1 MKCQK
6 KMSKSITMMFIAS
19 NPKKER
25 VLGSDWR
32 KLMKK
37 IEIDEKEYRVLERM
51 SDTKYLVMSM
61 DFIDARIFQEY
72 TSPFSTRDDGNIL
85 NAYNGSDIDKF
96 LEGMYQ
102 KMPQNIKNAIVPVEI
117 QQDAYVKDGT
127 TVKRNREIPAYRKV
141 SSSDNVVRHI
151 FLPSIEEIGNA
162 IDLDDEDAV
171 LDFLH
176 EAGDSLRHKDIWT
189 RDRLLFGE
197 ESWNTNT
204 AVMTIMQHFCS
215 VFFDDAQMIHGVRPA
230 FVVDVS
236 KLNEEVC

>member
-1 MKCQK
+1 M
-6 KMSKSITMMFIAS
+6 
-19 NPKKER
+19 
-25 VLGSDWR
+25 
-32 KLMKK
+32 
-37 IEIDEKEYRVLERM
+37 
-51 SDTKYLVMSM
+51 
-61 DFIDARIFQEY
+61 
-72 TSPFSTRDDGNIL
+72 
-85 NAYNGSDIDKF
+85 
-96 LEGMYQ
+96 
-102 KMPQNIKNAIVPVEI
+102 
-117 QQDAYVKDGT
+117 
-127 TVKRNREIPAYRKV
+127 
-141 SSSDNVVRHI
+141 
-151 FLPSIEEIGNA
+151 PSIEEIGNA

>member
-1 MKCQK
+1 M
-6 KMSKSITMMFIAS
+6 
-19 NPKKER
+19 ER
-25 VLGSDWR
+25 
-32 KLMKK
+32 KK
-37 IEIDEKEYRVLERM
+37 IEIDGKEYRVLERM

-72 TSPFSTRDDGNIL
+72 TSPFSTRDDGEII
-85 NAYNGSDIDKF
+85 NAYNGSNIDKF
-96 LEGMYQ
+96 LENMYQ
-102 KMPQNIKNAIVPVEI
+102 KIPQNVKSAIIPVEI
-117 QQDAYVKDGT
+117 QQDVYVKGGT
-127 TVKRNREIPAYRKV
+127 IVKRNREIPAYSKV
-141 SSSDNVVRHI
+141 SSSDSIVRHI

-215 VFFDDAQMIHGVRPA
+215 VFFDDVQMLHGVRPA
-230 FVVDVS
+230 LVVDTS
-236 KLNEEVC
+236 KLNKEVF

>member
-1 MKCQK
+1 
-6 KMSKSITMMFIAS
+6 
-19 NPKKER
+19 
-25 VLGSDWR
+25 
-32 KLMKK
+32 MKK
-37 IEIDEKEYRVLERM
+37 IEIDGKEYRVLERI

-72 TSPFSTRDDGNIL
+72 TSPFSTRDDGKIINT
-85 NAYNGSDIDKF
+85 YNGSNIDNF
-96 LEGMYQ
+96 LEGLYQ
-102 KMPQNIKNAIVPVEI
+102 KMPQSIKNAIIQIEI
-117 QQDAYVKDGT
+117 QQDVYVKKGT
-127 TVKRNREIPAYRKV
+127 MVKRNREIPAYKKV
-141 SSSDNVVRHI
+141 SSSDSIVRHI

-162 IDLDDEDAV
+162 IDLDDEDTV

-215 VFFDDAQMIHGVRPA
+215 AFFDDVQMIHGVRPA
-230 FVVDVS
+230 FVVDIS
-236 KLNEEVC
+236 KLNKDVL

>member
-1 MKCQK
+1 M
-6 KMSKSITMMFIAS
+6 
-19 NPKKER
+19 E
-25 VLGSDWR
+25 
-32 KLMKK
+32 MKK
-37 IEIDEKEYRVLERM
+37 IEIDGKEYRVLEKI
-51 SDTKYLVMSM
+51 SDTKYLAMSV

-72 TSPFSTRDDGNIL
+72 TSPFSIRDDGKLINV
-85 NAYNGSDIDKF
+85 YNGSDIDKF

-102 KMPQNIKNAIVPVEI
+102 KMPQSTKNAIIPVEI
-117 QQDAYVKDGT
+117 QQDVYARKGT
-127 TVKRNREIPAYRKV
+127 MVKRNREIPAYNKV
-141 SSSDNVVRHI
+141 SSSESVVRHI

-189 RDRLLFGE
+189 RDRLLFSE

-215 VFFDDAQMIHGVRPA
+215 VFFDDVQMTHGVRPA

>member
-1 MKCQK
+1 
-6 KMSKSITMMFIAS
+6 MSKSITMMFIAN

-72 TSPFSTRDDGNIL
+72 TSPFSTRDDGKII
-85 NAYNGSDIDKF
+85 NAYNGSNIDKF

-151 FLPSIEEIGNA
+151 FLPSIEEIGKA
-162 IDLDDEDAV
+162 IDLDDEDTV
-171 LDFLH
+171 LDFLY
-176 EAGDSLRHKDIWT
+176 EAGDRLRHKDIWT

-197 ESWNTNT
+197 ENWNTNT

-215 VFFDDAQMIHGVRPA
+215 VFFDDVQMTHGVRPA

>member
-102 KMPQNIKNAIVPVEI
+102 KMPQNIKM
-117 QQDAYVKDGT
+117 Q
-127 TVKRNREIPAYRKV
+127 
-141 SSSDNVVRHI
+141 SS
-151 FLPSIEEIGNA
+151 
-162 IDLDDEDAV
+162 
-171 LDFLH
+171 
-176 EAGDSLRHKDIWT
+176 
-189 RDRLLFGE
+189 
-197 ESWNTNT
+197 
-204 AVMTIMQHFCS
+204 Q
-215 VFFDDAQMIHGVRPA
+215 
-230 FVVDVS
+230 
-236 KLNEEVC
+236 

>member
-1 MKCQK
+1 M
-6 KMSKSITMMFIAS
+6 
-19 NPKKER
+19 E
-25 VLGSDWR
+25 
-32 KLMKK
+32 K
-37 IEIDEKEYRVLERM
+37 IEIDGKEYRVLERM

-61 DFIDARIFQEY
+61 DFIDARIFQGY
-72 TSPFSTRDDGNIL
+72 TSPFSTRDDGKII

-102 KMPQNIKNAIVPVEI
+102 KMPQNTKNAIIPVEI
-117 QQDAYVKDGT
+117 QQDVYVKDGI

-141 SSSDNVVRHI
+141 SSSDNIVRHI
-151 FLPSIEEIGNA
+151 FLPSIEEIGNT
-162 IDLDDEDAV
+162 IDLDDEDTV

-176 EAGDSLRHKDIWT
+176 EAGDRLRHKDIWT

-215 VFFDDAQMIHGVRPA
+215 VFFDDVQMTHGVRPA

>member
-1 MKCQK
+1 
-6 KMSKSITMMFIAS
+6 
-19 NPKKER
+19 
-25 VLGSDWR
+25 
-32 KLMKK
+32 MKK

-151 FLPSIEEIGNA
+151 FLPSIEEIGKA
-162 IDLDDEDAV
+162 IDLDNEDTV

-204 AVMTIMQHFCS
+204 AVITIMQHFCS
-215 VFFDDAQMIHGVRPA
+215 VFFDDVQMTHGVRPA
-230 FVVDVS
+230 FVIDIS
-236 KLNEEVC
+236 KLNKEVF

>member
-1 MKCQK
+1 
-6 KMSKSITMMFIAS
+6 
-19 NPKKER
+19 
-25 VLGSDWR
+25 
-32 KLMKK
+32 MKK
-37 IEIDEKEYRVLERM
+37 IKMDGKEYRVLERM

-72 TSPFSTRDDGNIL
+72 TSPFSTRDDGKIINV
-85 NAYNGSDIDKF
+85 YNGSNIDNF
-96 LEGMYQ
+96 LEGLYQ
-102 KMPQNIKNAIVPVEI
+102 KTPQSIKNAIIQIEI
-117 QQDAYVKDGT
+117 QQDVYVKKGT
-127 TVKRNREIPAYRKV
+127 MVKRNREIPAYRKV
-141 SSSDNVVRHI
+141 SSSDSIVRHI
-151 FLPSIEEIGNA
+151 FLPSIGEIGNA

-236 KLNEEVC
+236 KLNKDVL